1 MRAFVVAAALRV
13 ALVATGLL
21 VPTLA
26 AQANEISREGYTFD
40 YDRSVTTDGAT
51 VLTGTIKNSGEPF
64 RFVVRDRLVTGDVDG
79 RQVRFRIAKPLTD
92 GGRQVAA
99 R

>member
-21 VPTLA
+21 VPAIA
-26 AQANEISREGYTFD
+26 AQANEIEREGYTFD
-40 YDRSVTTDGAT
+40 YTSNVTTDGAT

-64 RFVVRDRLVTGDVDG
+64 RFVVRNRLVTGEVDG
-79 RQVRFRIAKPLTD
+79 RPVRFRIARPLNAT
-92 GGRQVAA
+92 RQLAA